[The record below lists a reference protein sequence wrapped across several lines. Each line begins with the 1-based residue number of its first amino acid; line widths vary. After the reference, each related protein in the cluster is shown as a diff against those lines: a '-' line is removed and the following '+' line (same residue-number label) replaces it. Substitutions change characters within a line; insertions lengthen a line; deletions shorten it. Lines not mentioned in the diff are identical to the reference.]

1 MDRSEFPPCCS
12 GVKEPISVEYS
23 SLGPPVFPSM
33 TLGVSPADALVKAIN
48 LALKYLPPS
57 RARLTRELLEEC
69 LDDVVAK
76 VRVIVDAKR

>member
-33 TLGVSPADALVKAIN
+33 TLAESA
-48 LALKYLPPS
+48 PPMLWPL
-57 RARLTRELLEEC
+57 ARLRTDS
-69 LDDVVAK
+69 DDGRDRSV
-76 VRVIVDAKR
+76 